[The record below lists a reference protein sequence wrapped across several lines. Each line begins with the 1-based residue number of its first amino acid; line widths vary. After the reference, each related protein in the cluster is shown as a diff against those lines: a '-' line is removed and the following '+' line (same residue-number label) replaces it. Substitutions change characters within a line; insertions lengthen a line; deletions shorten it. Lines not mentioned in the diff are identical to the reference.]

1 MAATIAAVMRALLDG
16 RPLAGATGRR
26 GVGRYVRGLV
36 EGLAALGEP
45 DLEISLLV
53 DAAATAVASSPSA
66 PDGVAVRAVR
76 AMRGPRSL
84 WGVVLGPRWL
94 RGADVWHA
102 TFLAPPRTPRALPWV
117 ATIHDLIPLRHP
129 SSFTPAQ
136 RLVFRW
142 SLARSARATRVV
154 CVSRFTADLVARTFG
169 VDAARL
175 RVAPPPIDVASF
187 AAPARRG
194 LEGIDAPYLLH
205 LGGFDPLKGVDDL
218 LLPAFAELAARRPA
232 LRLALTGPDGAA
244 KERARRA
251 AAALGLAGR
260 AAFVGALDDEAHRAA
275 VAGAAAVVVSS
286 REEGFGMPVAEALAA
301 GVPVAV
307 GPAAASREA
316 AGTCGALAAD
326 GSPAALAA
334 AIDDALRAGG
344 ADSPDGDARRLAAR
358 RFDQR
363 AVARTILAIY
373 REAAS

>member
-1 MAATIAAVMRALLDG
+1 MRALLDG

-36 EGLAALGEP
+36 EGLAALGDP
-45 DLEISLLV
+45 DLEIALLV
-53 DAAATAVASSPSA
+53 DAAQAAAEGPPAATGGAAA
-66 PDGVAVRAVR
+66 RAVR
-76 AMRGPRSL
+76 CPRGPRSL
-84 WGVVLGPRWL
+84 WGVLLGPRWL

-129 SSFTPAQ
+129 ASFTPTQ

-142 SLARSARATRVV
+142 SLARSARATRVL
-154 CVSRFTADLVARTFG
+154 CVSAFTADLVARTFG
-169 VDAARL
+169 VEASRL
-175 RVAPPPIDVASF
+175 RVAPPPIDVAAF

-194 LEGIDAPYLLH
+194 LAGIDGPYLLH

-232 LRLALTGPDGAA
+232 LRLALTGPDGAG
-244 KERARRA
+244 KERSRRA

-260 AAFVGALDDEAHRAA
+260 VAFVGGLDDEAHRAA

-316 AGTCGALAAD
+316 AGACGALAAD
-326 GSPAALAA
+326 DEPASLAA
-334 AIDDALRAGG
+334 AIDEALRAGG
-344 ADSPDGDARRLAAR
+344 VDSPDGAARRLAAR

-363 AVARTILAIY
+363 EVARAVLAIY